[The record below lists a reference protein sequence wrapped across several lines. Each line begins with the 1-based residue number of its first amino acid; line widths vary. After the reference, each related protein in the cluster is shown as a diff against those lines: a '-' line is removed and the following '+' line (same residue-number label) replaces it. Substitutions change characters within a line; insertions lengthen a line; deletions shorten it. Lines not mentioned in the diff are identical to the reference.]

1 MQSTPIVTIAAAE
14 KFLKTLEEFLNHS
27 EAFFALIIDR
37 GGTILSQ
44 SGRPPDGTDI
54 TILAALAAGSFAATR
69 ELATRVGE
77 SEFNALYQ
85 QGSHFHIL
93 MNAVDDDTMLV
104 TIFST
109 QTTVGLVRFYSARTS
124 EQIAIQM
131 QELRADCVDA
141 PLVFTEADLNTASQI
156 FRDTTDK
163 AV

>member
-1 MQSTPIVTIAAAE
+1 MQSTPIVTLAAAE
-14 KFLKTLEEFLNHS
+14 KLLKTLEEFINHS
-27 EAFFALIIDR
+27 EAFFAMVIDR

-44 SGRPPDGTDI
+44 CGRPPESTDL
-54 TILAALAAGSFAATR
+54 TVLAALAAGSFAATR

-109 QTTVGLVRFYSARTS
+109 QTTVGLVRFYSARTG
-124 EQIAIQM
+124 EQIAHQM
-131 QELRADCVDA
+131 HDLRTAPVDE
-141 PLVFTEADLNTASQI
+141 PPIFTEEDLNTTGQVFS
-156 FRDTTDK
+156 DTEPKT
-163 AV
+163 